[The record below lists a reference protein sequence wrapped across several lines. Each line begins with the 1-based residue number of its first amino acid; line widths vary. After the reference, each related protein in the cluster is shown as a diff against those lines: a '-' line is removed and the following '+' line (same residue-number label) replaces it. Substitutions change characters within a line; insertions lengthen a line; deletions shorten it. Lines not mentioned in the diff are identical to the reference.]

1 MSKEISL
8 KVIILAFAMALS
20 ACSTIAVTKRSQGPC
35 TRSYAAPITDA
46 TAAAASAVGTGVM
59 AHRAETATEKKLVV
73 MLAVSYLLFG
83 YSAYHGVNSVDECRY
98 K

>member
-8 KVIILAFAMALS
+8 KVVILAFAMVFS
-20 ACSTIAVTKRSQGPC
+20 GCSLTAVAARDSGPC

-46 TAAAASAVGTGVM
+46 GGAVASAIGTGVM
-59 AHRAETATEKKLVV
+59 AHRAETGAEKRVALT
-73 MLAVSYLLFG
+73 LAISYLIFG
-83 YSAYHGVNSVDECRY
+83 YSAYRGVNSVDECRY